1 MNDWLIRVTLSII
14 AGLTYLAG
22 VIPSDLTVSGLALLP
37 VQVWLLLFVNMLT
50 GLMSPSVIKKI
61 PMPGVSK

>member
-1 MNDWLIRVTLSII
+1 MNDWFIRVTLSII

-22 VIPSDLTVSGLALLP
+22 AIPSDLTVQGLALLP

-50 GLMSPSVIKKI
+50 GLMSPSVIRKL
-61 PMPGVSK
+61 PGVNK

>member
-1 MNDWLIRVTLSII
+1 MNDWFIRISLASV

-22 VIPSDLTVSGLALLP
+22 VIPSDLTVDGLALLP

-50 GLMSPSVIKKI
+50 GLMSPSVIKKL
-61 PMPGVSK
+61 PMPGVRR